1 MMNEPISS
9 IMTRQVVTVLPS
21 DNLETVKDIFS
32 RKRIHHVPVVEKSGK
47 LVGILT
53 TSDLFWLNKSFD
65 DYEKIRVRDVMT
77 HRIAKLELDDK
88 VGTAAEIFLEN
99 RFHALP
105 IVDENDHLLGI
116 VTTFDVLKYEFEKE
130 YPKERTFTQ

>member
-1 MMNEPISS
+1 
-9 IMTRQVVTVLPS
+9 
-21 DNLETVKDIFS
+21 
-32 RKRIHHVPVVEKSGK
+32 
-47 LVGILT
+47 
-53 TSDLFWLNKSFD
+53 
-65 DYEKIRVRDVMT
+65 MT